1 MHKSFIQICC
11 FLCVLFISIQ
21 SDATDIK
28 QLNIKEFGSLPVMHE
43 GRTKPMDS
51 FARSML
57 KTYSGSEDG
66 ALPWL
71 IETLFNPA
79 HAENVNV
86 IKVFNPDLL
95 NLLKMDQRKKHLYSY
110 NEISTALAKNEHI
123 LTSIIK
129 TPEDNWT
136 PAQRDFVLLQQK
148 MISLGDLLSSMS
160 LYLPLAVQ
168 LQEDSPKSLRPYAN
182 KNLTYLDTIKFQETL
197 QREMKSIVKKQ
208 GENIQEYSTAQQQI
222 TLLSFT
228 VTNLRFAGVRS
239 KIFQIIPLE
248 DNVEWG
254 SPWQI
259 ILGQGTP
266 TTRPLFD
273 TWKNLAIAYHNNDG
287 GQWDSE
293 IKNIQKITLN
303 LGQLSLRPSAIKAE
317 YIYNTISP
325 LSVSLWLYALTLLLT
340 GCALIW
346 KKLSFMSALL
356 TFALGTTVHIGAIA
370 SRIFILERP
379 PVSTLYESIVFV
391 ALVIAS
397 YGLILFWKNRSV
409 IWSFVGAGGALFL
422 LLVSHTHDQDGDN
435 LMMLSAVLNTN
446 FWLVTHVICI
456 TLGYAF
462 CLITSVLAHIS
473 LLKPQQK
480 LSKHMNVIAII
491 SLLLATLG
499 TVLGGIWADQSWGRF
514 WGWDPKENGALL
526 IVLWLIWILHGK
538 ISGHMSGVFV
548 KIGLA
553 YLSVIVALS
562 WFGVN
567 LLNVGL
573 HAYGFTDSAAWSLC
587 TFIVLETLLVSGI
600 VLYQRRN
607 RNVL

>member
-1 MHKSFIQICC
+1 MFNYILRALF
-11 FLCVLFISIQ
+11 FLCITFASIQ
-21 SDATDIK
+21 GNATDIK
-28 QLNIKEFGSLPVMHE
+28 TLDIAAFGALPVMHE
-43 GRTKPMDS
+43 GRTKPIDS

-57 KTYSGSEDG
+57 QTYSGSDDG
-66 ALPWL
+66 ALVWL

-79 HAENVNV
+79 HAENLNV
-86 IKVFNPDLL
+86 IKVINPDLL
-95 NLLKMDQRKKHLYSY
+95 NLLEIDLRKKHLYSY
-110 NEISTALAKNEHI
+110 NEVSTALTKNGHV
-123 LTSIIK
+123 LSSIVK
-129 TPEDNWT
+129 TPESDWT

-148 MISLGDLLSSMS
+148 MVSLGDLLSSMS

-168 LQEDSPKSLRPYAN
+168 LSNDNPKSLRPYAN

-197 QREMKSIVKKQ
+197 QNEMKSIVRKH
-208 GENIQEYSTAQQQI
+208 GENIQNYSKAQQQI

-228 VTNLRFAGVRS
+228 VANLRLAGKRS
-239 KIFQIIPLE
+239 QIFQVIPLQN
-248 DNVEWG
+248 DGQW
-254 SPWQI
+254 SAPWQI
-259 ILGQGTP
+259 IFGAGTP
-266 TTRPLFD
+266 KTKSLFD
-273 TWKNLAIAYHNNDG
+273 AWRDLATAYHNNDSD
-287 GQWDSE
+287 QWDAQVSL
-293 IKNIQKITLN
+293 IQDKTFH
-303 LGQLSLRPSAIKAE
+303 LGQSSLRSNAIQVE
-317 YIYNTISP
+317 YIYNRVAP
-325 LSVSLWLYALTLLLT
+325 LNLSAWLYALTLILAVSGFVWQHISFIPSFVT
-340 GCALIW
+340 FICA
-346 KKLSFMSALL
+346 
-356 TFALGTTVHIGAIA
+356 TTIHTVGIA

-391 ALVIAS
+391 ALVLAF
-397 YGLILFWKNRSV
+397 YGLILFWKNKDYL
-409 IWSFVGAGGALFL
+409 WTFMGAGGGL
-422 LLVSHTHDQDGDN
+422 LLLLFSYTHDQDGDN

-446 FWLVTHVICI
+446 FWLATHVICI

-462 CLITSVLAHIS
+462 CLITSVLAHVA
-473 LLKPQQK
+473 LLKPQQG
-480 LSKHMNVIAII
+480 LLGHMNVAAIV

-538 ISGHMSGVFV
+538 ISGHMNAMFV

-573 HAYGFTDSAAWSLC
+573 HAYGFTDAAAWGLFA
-587 TFIVLETLLVSGI
+587 FIVLETMCILGI

-607 RNVL
+607 RDVL

>member
-1 MHKSFIQICC
+1 MHRPFFQIFC
-11 FLCVLFISIQ
+11 FLCVFFFSIQ
-21 SDATDIK
+21 SNATDIK
-28 QLNIKEFGSLPVMHE
+28 QLNVTEFGSLPVMHE
-43 GRTKPMDS
+43 GRTKPIDS

-57 KTYSGSEDG
+57 KKYSGAEDG
-66 ALPWL
+66 ALSWL

-79 HAENVNV
+79 HAENINV
-86 IKVFNPDLL
+86 IKVLNPDLL
-95 NLLKMDQRKKHLYSY
+95 NLLEMDQRKKHLYSY
-110 NEISTALAKNEHI
+110 NEISAALVKNEHI

-148 MISLGDLLSSMS
+148 MVSLGDLLSSMS

-168 LQEDSPKSLRPYAN
+168 LQEDSPKSLRPYAG
-182 KNLTYLDTIKFQETL
+182 KNLTYIDTIKFQETL
-197 QREMKSIVKKQ
+197 QNEMKLIVKNN
-208 GENIQEYSTAQQQI
+208 GENIQKYSTAQQQI

-228 VTNLRFAGVRS
+228 VANLRFAGEKS
-239 KIFQIIPLE
+239 KIFQVIPTE
-248 DNVEWG
+248 NNGEW
-254 SPWQI
+254 SSLWQI
-259 ILGQGTP
+259 IFGHGAPKTK
-266 TTRPLFD
+266 PLFD
-273 TWKNLAIAYHNNDG
+273 AWGNLAKAYHNNDRA
-287 GQWDSE
+287 QWNLE
-293 IKNIQKITLN
+293 IKNIQKITLD
-303 LGQLSLRPSAIKAE
+303 LGHSSLRPSAIKTE
-317 YIYNTISP
+317 YIYNIIAP
-325 LSVSLWLYALTLLLT
+325 FKLSAWLYALTIILT
-340 GCALIW
+340 ACLFIW
-346 KKLSFMSALL
+346 KNLSFIPARV
-356 TFALGTTVHIGAIA
+356 TFLLGTIVHIAGTA
-370 SRIFILERP
+370 SRVFILERP

-397 YGLILFWKNRSV
+397 YGLILFWKNRNK
-409 IWSFVGAGGALFL
+409 IWSFMGAGGALFI
-422 LLVSHTHDQDGDN
+422 LLVSYSHDQDGDN

-473 LLKPQQK
+473 LLKSHQK
-480 LSKHMNVIAII
+480 LSKHMNVMAII

-538 ISGHMSGVFV
+538 ISGHMNDTIA
-548 KIGLA
+548 KIALA

-573 HAYGFTDSAAWSLC
+573 HAYGFTDSAAWSLFI
-587 TFIVLETLLVSGI
+587 FIVLETLFIFGI
-600 VLYQRRN
+600 VFYKRRN
-607 RNVL
+607 RDVL